1 MFIIVQNIMQEAHE
15 DIEVFDRFDI
25 LTSASGFPIK
35 FNTYLLLL
43 HYKKN
48 TILLLIN

>member
-15 DIEVFDRFDI
+15 DVEVFDRFDI

-35 FNTYLLLL
+35 FNTRGSCKIFRRSWYV
-43 HYKKN
+43 HA
-48 TILLLIN
+48 